1 MNLIKKIWVVV
12 KFIFSYLAGLVKANM
27 LIAADLLTPGLKARP
42 GFVSIPLDARTD
54 HEILTLVNL
63 ISMTPGTLSVDVT
76 ADKKQI
82 FVHAMYLDDAEA
94 FKKEIKEN
102 LEKKVLE
109 VYR

>member
-1 MNLIKKIWVVV
+1 MYLIKKIWVII
-12 KFIFSYLAGLVKANM
+12 KFIFSYLAGLVRANM

-42 GFVSIPLDARTD
+42 GFVSIPLDAKTD

-76 ADKKQI
+76 PDKKHI
-82 FVHAMYLDDAEA
+82 FVHAMYLGDKEA
-94 FKKEIKEN
+94 FKNDIKKN